1 MRVTASA
8 RKHGF
13 ADAEILHA
21 FENAIHYVEYEYNG
35 EERLLVI
42 GATASGVLLELVA
55 VPVDG
60 PARLIHADRLRSKFY
75 DYLR

>member
-1 MRVTASA
+1 MEIRASA

-13 ADAEILHA
+13 TDAEILHA
-21 FENAIHYVEYEYNG
+21 LDNAIRLVEFEYHG

-42 GATASGVLLELVA
+42 GDNGSGVLLELVL
-55 VPVDG
+55 VPAGDPV
-60 PARLIHADRLRSKFY
+60 RVIHADRLRPTLF